1 MFDEVAV
8 LTFRRAIS
16 ARFSGI
22 SKAVSGTAV
31 SAAFA
36 VAALFAADLAN
47 AATPHAADH
56 AQTDEAGL
64 ATLWEALWHQS
75 GTPTRLVRWE
85 QPVRWRLSGR
95 NLPEHREMVLRAL
108 EAVSQET
115 GIPFTEANAGAGD
128 PDRADAPA
136 APNLRIEIVA
146 NTALENR
153 QPCVT
158 TLDFRTETQIDS
170 ALVQMRERDVFRCAH
185 HEAMHVMGVRGH
197 PAGKTVLSYFPVK
210 VDSLL
215 PLDRALLR
223 AWYSP
228 RMRPGMT
235 PFEALPV
242 LAQEWLALQP
252 DPQAA
257 AAVRDRFFADTVAA
271 MRAYAEGTGDIPAI
285 IRRSGKATAE
295 GVRLGRSEMGYF
307 LGVAY
312 LEGATVGTPDRES
325 ALLWLERSARI
336 GNRTALARLAGM
348 R

>member
-8 LTFRRAIS
+8 LTFRRATPS
-16 ARFSGI
+16 RFSGI

-31 SAAFA
+31 SAAIA
-36 VAALFAADLAN
+36 VTALFAADQADAAPALA
-47 AATPHAADH
+47 AEH
-56 AQTDEAGL
+56 AQVDEAGL

-95 NLPEHREMVLRAL
+95 NLPAHREMVLRAL
-108 EAVSQET
+108 AAVSQET
-115 GIPFTEANAGAGD
+115 GIPFTEANADPED
-128 PDRADAPA
+128 PDGADAA

-158 TLDFRTETQIDS
+158 TLDFRTETQIDT
-170 ALVQMRERDVFRCAH
+170 ALVQMRERDVLRCAH

-252 DPQAA
+252 DPLAA
-257 AAVRDRFFADTVAA
+257 AAARDRFFADTVAA

-285 IRRSGKATAE
+285 VRRSGKATAE
-295 GVRLGRSEMGYF
+295 GVRLGRGEMGYF

-312 LEGATVGTPDRES
+312 LEGTTVSAPDREA
-325 ALLWLERSARI
+325 ALRWLERSASV
-336 GNRTALARLAGM
+336 GNRTAQARLAGM